1 MTCSHPSGL
10 LAHVAG
16 ATDVASA
23 LEIRAMEAEEP
34 IVCGA
39 VGSGLSL
46 VGF

>member
-1 MTCSHPSGL
+1 MTCSHQSGL
-10 LAHVAG
+10 LAQVAG

-23 LEIRAMEAEEP
+23 LEISAMEAEEF
-34 IVCGA
+34 IVCGT

>member
-1 MTCSHPSGL
+1 MICSHLSGL
-10 LAHVAG
+10 LAHVAT

-23 LEIRAMEAEEP
+23 LEIRAMEAQEL
-34 IVCGA
+34 IVCGT